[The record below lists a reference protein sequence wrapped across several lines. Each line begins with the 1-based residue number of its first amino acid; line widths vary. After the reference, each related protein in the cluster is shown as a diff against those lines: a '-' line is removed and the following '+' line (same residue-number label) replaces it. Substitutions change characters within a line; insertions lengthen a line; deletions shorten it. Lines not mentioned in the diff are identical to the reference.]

1 MNVIDVVK
9 NAAFSSAVSRILNYL
24 ENNPEENIQKA
35 MELADKIVP
44 EGWYESQRS
53 AFRKAIDQR
62 VIGIN

>member
-44 EGWYESQRS
+44 
-53 AFRKAIDQR
+53 
-62 VIGIN
+62 